1 MSNQKNQ
8 NHTDTDTKQ
17 TVSERDLGILRMAE
31 AISDQDERNYVLMTQ
46 VYEDGY
52 LQRQL
57 AEECSE
63 LAQAALK
70 LIRVWNDETPE
81 DEQTA
86 ISMYIE
92 ELADV
97 WVMLSMALQELDAD
111 EMQYCTDICQ
121 YKRERLHDRLCDAAT
136 QGRGDYAKTAED
148 NGDQGDTDGDGD
160 GDADQDDVW
169 DRLDEAWADMDE
181 ALTQARAAHVQDAQ
195 QQGRHGN
202 KAALKMA
209 VRRMLDRMS
218 SDEFQ
223 QAVME
228 ALQSGGEDDE

>member
-1 MSNQKNQ
+1 MNNQKNQ
-8 NHTDTDTKQ
+8 NHSDTDTKK
-17 TVSERDLGILRMAE
+17 TVSERDLDILKLAEGIN
-31 AISDQDERNYVLMTQ
+31 DQDERNYVLMTQ

-121 YKRERLHDRLCDAAT
+121 YKRERLHDRLCSAAT

-148 NGDQGDTDGDGD
+148 DVRRPKCCCEQGDDES
-160 GDADQDDVW
+160 DQDDVW

-181 ALTQARAAHVQDAQ
+181 ALTQARAAHVPQ
-195 QQGRHGN
+195 QSRHGN
-202 KAALKMA
+202 KAALSMA

-218 SDEFQ
+218 SEEFQ
-223 QAVME
+223 KAVME
-228 ALQSGGEDDE
+228 ALQQGSGDDE